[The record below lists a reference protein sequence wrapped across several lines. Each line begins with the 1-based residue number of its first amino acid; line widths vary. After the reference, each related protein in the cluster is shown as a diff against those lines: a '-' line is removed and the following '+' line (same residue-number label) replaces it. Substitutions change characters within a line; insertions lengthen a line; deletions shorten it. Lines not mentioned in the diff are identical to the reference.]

1 MLKTG
6 SGQNVPA
13 HGSEP
18 LGSPTPVGKSAGI
31 WRVVAGK
38 MYARA
43 RTSSLWPIR
52 MEKMESDLSEVF
64 VSVVFVET
72 GCV

>member
-1 MLKTG
+1 
-6 SGQNVPA
+6 
-13 HGSEP
+13 
-18 LGSPTPVGKSAGI
+18 
-31 WRVVAGK
+31 